1 MFAKQ
6 WVYKRKEQLWYERN
20 YKIWK

>member
-20 YKIWK
+20 YEIWK

>member
-1 MFAKQ
+1 MFANQ

-20 YKIWK
+20 YKIWR